1 MLAGLVSIP
10 GFWSN
15 KEEFFLHE
23 WIKMPKKWIDPL
35 KEANATKVALNSGI
49 KSYKQV
55 AAENGMDWREQID
68 DMAEVLEYA
77 SERGIGLG
85 GVLFDGKLKEEKEG
99 PGGQGNNGG
108 DADASSGDGK
118 DGSTDTGQG

>member
-1 MLAGLVSIP
+1 
-10 GFWSN
+10 
-15 KEEFFLHE
+15 
-23 WIKMPKKWIDPL
+23 MPKKWIDPL

-77 SERGIGLG
+77 SEKGIGTRRP
-85 GVLFDGKLKEEKEG
+85 GKQWRG
-99 PGGQGNNGG
+99 RRCQ
-108 DADASSGDGK
+108 
-118 DGSTDTGQG
+118 QW